1 MNVTTPVNVTSSV
14 NDTQV
19 ANGTNPGGP
28 IVNVTSPVNVTV
40 PVNVTS
46 PVNGTSAS
54 NPSNGT
60 ASNGTS
66 SSNPSNGTTGG
77 NSTVGN
83 GTTGGNSSSG
93 SNSTTGGSTTGQVQC
108 CDYFERGAGYEFSI
122 CDGVGAIIRPE
133 LIGGSRDVFW
143 ATQQPD
149 DILAPVWTDLS
160 NLVNNYCDQRSLGMA
175 SNSSNSTNSS
185 SNATGANATAVMVQS
200 LDIPWAAWGQD
211 LLNSFDNIG
220 VWLSRYVQY
229 LGAAEAYLASNFPGS
244 SLLTTVEQELANFDP
259 NINLTNVTYGELV
272 SDYNT
277 IYAQFISWYG
287 TFFGPNG
294 LIGLSVSEINDGG
307 VVYRFVGNVS
317 SLGLGLDVVDV
328 ERPNL
333 LPIQFESIAEWIS
346 TKFGSVI
353 LANSCAICS
362 AGNGSS
368 VVVPPANTT
377 NSTNTSMPTGNSSNS
392 TNGTVVGGGNGTV
405 GENNSTSNGTLP
417 VTGGS
422 NSTNNGTGTGVTS
435 GNNGTLPLNNS
446 TIGTGTTNSSTTS
459 NQTTTTTNSSTPV
472 VSTGPTP

>member
-28 IVNVTSPVNVTV
+28 IVNVTAPVNVTV

-60 ASNGTS
+60 VGNGTS
-66 SSNPSNGTTGG
+66 ASNPSNGTTGS
-77 NSTVGN
+77 NSTMGN

-175 SNSSNSTNSS
+175 SSNSSNSTNSS
-185 SNATGANATAVMVQS
+185 SNATAVNATSMMVQA

-211 LLNSFDNIG
+211 LLGSFENIG

-229 LGAAEAYLASNFPGS
+229 LGAAEAYLASNFPGT

-259 NINLTNVTYGELV
+259 NLNLTNVTYGELV

-277 IYAQFISWYG
+277 LYAQFISWYG

-328 ERPNL
+328 ERPNI

-368 VVVPPANTT
+368 VIVPPPMNAS
-377 NSTNTSMPTGNSSNS
+377 NSTNGTVGGNSSNS
-392 TNGTVVGGGNGTV
+392 TNGTLPVGTGNGT
-405 GENNSTSNGTLP
+405 STNGTLP

-422 NSTNNGTGTGVTS
+422 NSTQNGTATGPTE
-435 GNNGTLPLNNS
+435 GQNGTLPVNNS
-446 TIGTGTTNSSTTS
+446 TIGTGSTNTSSTT
-459 NQTTTTTNSSTPV
+459 NTTTTTSNSSAPV

>member
-1 MNVTTPVNVTSSV
+1 M
-14 NDTQV
+14 
-19 ANGTNPGGP
+19 
-28 IVNVTSPVNVTV
+28 
-40 PVNVTS
+40 
-46 PVNGTSAS
+46 
-54 NPSNGT
+54 
-60 ASNGTS
+60 
-66 SSNPSNGTTGG
+66 
-77 NSTVGN
+77 
-83 GTTGGNSSSG
+83 
-93 SNSTTGGSTTGQVQC
+93 
-108 CDYFERGAGYEFSI
+108 
-122 CDGVGAIIRPE
+122 
-133 LIGGSRDVFW
+133 
-143 ATQQPD
+143 
-149 DILAPVWTDLS
+149 
-160 NLVNNYCDQRSLGMA
+160 
-175 SNSSNSTNSS
+175 
-185 SNATGANATAVMVQS
+185 MVQA

-211 LLNSFDNIG
+211 LLSSFENIG

-244 SLLTTVEQELANFDP
+244 SLLNTVEQELANFDP

-328 ERPNL
+328 ERPNI

-377 NSTNTSMPTGNSSNS
+377 NSTNSSMPVGGNSSNS
-392 TNGTVVGGGNGTV
+392 TNGTLPVGAGNGTSV
-405 GENNSTSNGTLP
+405 NGTTP

-422 NSTNNGTGTGVTS
+422 NSTAVNGTATGPS
-435 GNNGTLPLNNS
+435 EGQNGTLPLNNS
-446 TIGTGTTNSSTTS
+446 TIGSNSTTSTNSST
-459 NQTTTTTNSSTPV
+459 TTTTTNSSAPV